1 MQTATKAWHLLPHD
15 AAAIEQLAR
24 ALRVVPV
31 VAQLLRNRG
40 LAEVELS
47 RRFLDAPL
55 SGLHPPERLPGVTAA
70 AERLLAAVRQ
80 GRPICVYGDYDVDGL
95 TGTALL
101 VQALRLA
108 GAEKVDFYVPHRL
121 EEGYGLNTAALRQI
135 AGSGAAVVV
144 TVDCGIASIA
154 EAEEAARLGL
164 ELLITDHHEPK
175 AALPPAAVLVHPRL
189 SEGAYPFGGLSGSAV
204 AFKVAWALCQK
215 VCGGERVGPRQ
226 REFLLDAVGLAAL
239 GIVADVVPLH
249 DENRI
254 LVRHGL
260 VRLKQSPSLGLKAL
274 AECAGLTAG
283 GEVRASDI
291 GFKLGPRLNAAGRLG
306 CARLV
311 VELLTTTS
319 PQRAMDLAR
328 YLDSQNQDRQKLERR
343 IAGEAREQVTAGG
356 LAEMPAL
363 VLTSPD
369 WHAGV
374 IGIVAGR
381 LAELYGRPVLL
392 IAQRRERPEDIGGDP
407 ADGLLIGQGSGRSI
421 PGFPLH
427 EALEACGEHLLSHGG
442 HHAAAG
448 FKILPERIEAFRA
461 SFCAYAAQHFPAGP
475 PAPRLVIDAE
485 VPLSALTHGLLKELD
500 RLEPY
505 GAGNARP
512 VFLAGG
518 LEVLG
523 TPRRIGNGERHMS
536 FRVRQGSTDMR
547 AIAFGMGER
556 LDELMSRGG
565 KCCLVFTPRINEWQG
580 YRSVELEVIDFQAG
594 AEAQLV

>member
-15 AAAIEQLAR
+15 VAAIQQLAQ
-24 ALRVVPV
+24 ALRVAPV

-40 LAEVELS
+40 LADVES
-47 RRFLDAPL
+47 ARRFLDAPL
-55 SGLHPPERLPGVTAA
+55 SGLHPPERLPGANEA

-95 TGTALL
+95 SGTALL
-101 VQALRLA
+101 VKALRLA

-121 EEGYGLNTAALRQI
+121 EEGYGLNAQALRQI
-135 AGSGAAVVV
+135 AASGTKLVI
-144 TVDCGIASIA
+144 TVDCGIASVA

-164 ELLITDHHEPK
+164 ELLITDHHEPRDT
-175 AALPPAAVLVHPRL
+175 LPPAAVLVHPRL
-189 SEGAYPFGGLSGSAV
+189 PQGSYPFGGLSGSAV

-215 VCGGERVGPRQ
+215 VCGGERVGPKY
-226 REFLLDAVGLAAL
+226 REYLLDAVGLAAL

-260 VRLKQSPSLGLKAL
+260 VRLRQSPSLGIKAL
-274 AECAGLTAG
+274 VEASGLTAG

-319 PQRAMDLAR
+319 PQRALDLAR

-343 IAGEAREQVTAGG
+343 IAGEAREQVAAAA

-392 IAQRRERPEDIGGDP
+392 IAQRRERPEDGAADP
-407 ADGLLIGQGSGRSI
+407 ATGLLIGQGSGRSI
-421 PGFPLH
+421 SGFPLH
-427 EALEACGEHLLSHGG
+427 EALQACDEHLLSHGG

-461 SFCAYAAQHFPAGP
+461 SFCAFAADHFPSGP

-523 TPRRIGNGERHMS
+523 TPRRIGSGERHMS
-536 FRVRQGSTDMR
+536 FRVRQGGTDMR

-580 YRSVELEVIDFQAG
+580 YRSVELEVVDFQAG
-594 AEAQLV
+594 AEARLV

>member
-1 MQTATKAWHLLPHD
+1 MQTATKNWQLLPHD
-15 AAAIEQLAR
+15 ADAIEQLSR
-24 ALRVVPV
+24 ALRVAPA

-40 LAEVELS
+40 LGEVES
-47 RRFLDAPL
+47 ARRFLDAPL
-55 SGLHPPERLPGVTAA
+55 TGLHAPERLPGVTEA
-70 AERLLAAVRQ
+70 AERLLAAARQ
-80 GRPICVYGDYDVDGL
+80 GRSICVYGDYDVDGL
-95 TGTALL
+95 TGTTLL

-121 EEGYGLNTAALRQI
+121 EEGYGLNAAALRQI
-135 AGSGAAVVV
+135 ARNGAELVI

-175 AALPPAAVLVHPRL
+175 DRLPPAAVLVHPRL
-189 SEGAYPFGGLSGSAV
+189 PDGSYPFWGLSGSAV

-215 VCGGERVGPRQ
+215 VCGGERVGPRH

-260 VRLKQSPSLGLKAL
+260 LRLQQSPSPGLKAL
-274 AECAGLTAG
+274 MESAGLTAG
-283 GEVRASDI
+283 GAVRASDI

-319 PQRAMDLAR
+319 PQRAFDLAQF
-328 YLDSQNQDRQKLERR
+328 LDKQNQDRQKLERR
-343 IAGEAREQVTAGG
+343 IAGEAREQVGACV
-356 LAEMPAL
+356 LAETSAL
-363 VLTSPD
+363 VLTSPE

-381 LAELYGRPVLL
+381 LVELYGRPVLL
-392 IAQRRERPEDIGGDP
+392 IAQRRERPEDAATDP
-407 ADGLLIGQGSGRSI
+407 GDGLLVGQGSGRSI

-427 EALEACGEHLLSHGG
+427 EALQACGEHLLSHGG
-442 HHAAAG
+442 HQAAAG

-461 SFCAYAAQHFPAGP
+461 SFCAFAAAHFPSGP

-512 VFLAGG
+512 VFLAGD

-536 FRVRQGSTDMR
+536 FRVRQGGTDMR
-547 AIAFGMGER
+547 AIAFGMGDR
-556 LDELMSRGG
+556 LDELMSQGG

-580 YRSVELEVIDFQAG
+580 YRSVELEVIDLQAG
-594 AEAQLV
+594 AEARLV